1 MLQIKSSGFPK
12 RPLRRKFWSPLS
24 QRKISIHPSRA
35 RFHTL
40 KVWKLLLSPPRMQG
54 ETKGNNSVERNIKE
68 KWQDLL
74 SKGNPPSKGEERNT
88 LGEMHFHLLWKCME
102 SQHRF
107 IFYLQWLRS
116 LSGLQ
121 KQLWLSNMVQLKLI
135 NSPVVQLYLWLLHLV
150 FTAFL
155 GSSFSRQSSFISLS
169 VLYTHITFLKSPSC
183 TLNILEIFLL
193 VVAPFKLI
201 GLPSKWNISKLFC
214 YSPRK
219 FPFRHNHLSFLN
231 SI

>member
-24 QRKISIHPSRA
+24 QRKISIHPSRV
-35 RFHTL
+35 RFYTL
-40 KVWKLLLSPPRMQG
+40 KVQKLLLSPPRTQG

-68 KWQDLL
+68 NWQDLL
-74 SKGNPPSKGEERNT
+74 SKGNPPSKREKRNAFGRNAFPPPLEVHGVTVQIYFLPSVIKVLFRALGAALALKQGSAQTHKYPCGAAVSVAT
-88 LGEMHFHLLWKCME
+88 LLGVHSISRIQLFQTE
-102 SQHRF
+102 F
-107 IFYLQWLRS
+107 IYILVS
-116 LSGLQ
+116 T
-121 KQLWLSNMVQLKLI
+121 
-135 NSPVVQLYLWLLHLV
+135 LH
-150 FTAFL
+150 TYN
-155 GSSFSRQSSFISLS
+155 FS
-169 VLYTHITFLKSPSC
+169 KSPSC
-183 TLNILEIFLL
+183 TLNILETFLL

-231 SI
+231 ST